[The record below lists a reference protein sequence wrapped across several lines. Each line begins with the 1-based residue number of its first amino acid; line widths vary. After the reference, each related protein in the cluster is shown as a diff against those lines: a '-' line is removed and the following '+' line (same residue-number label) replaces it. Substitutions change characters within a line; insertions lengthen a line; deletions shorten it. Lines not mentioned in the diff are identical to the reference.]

1 MEKILLHSYESE
13 SEYIRISEWTELKWP
28 PLLCVPLFLFKWV
41 SEYMLVRVGLTD
53 CVNVCAC
60 VSSSRVRGAGS
71 VCIEFLSM
79 FGRPLAPRPAGLSSP
94 SPRAPTPSLS
104 RSSSF
109 NLPYSLVPHVA
120 SCILHDQVLY
130 LDLCKCHS
138 HKYQYM
144 FCSIFSN
151 KLLLRF

>member
-1 MEKILLHSYESE
+1 MQ
-13 SEYIRISEWTELKWP
+13 ISQN
-28 PLLCVPLFLFKWV
+28 PLLFVPLFLFKWV

-79 FGRPLAPRPAGLSSP
+79 FGRPLAPRPAGPSSP

-151 KLLLRF
+151 ILLLTFQNSLSITQQKDKQETHS

>member
-1 MEKILLHSYESE
+1 MNPNLNIYAYPNEPNPNGHLYFVSLSFSLSGWVNICWCVWASLIVSM
-13 SEYIRISEWTELKWP
+13 
-28 PLLCVPLFLFKWV
+28 CVPVCLAV
-41 SEYMLVRVGLTD
+41 E
-53 CVNVCAC
+53 CVEQAL
-60 VSSSRVRGAGS
+60 
-71 VCIEFLSM
+71 CIEFLSM
-79 FGRPLAPRPAGLSSP
+79 FGRPLAPRPAGPSSP

-109 NLPYSLVPHVA
+109 SFPHSLVRHVA

-144 FCSIFSN
+144 FCSIFS
-151 KLLLRF
+151 KLLLLRF

>member
-1 MEKILLHSYESE
+1 
-13 SEYIRISEWTELKWP
+13 
-28 PLLCVPLFLFKWV
+28 
-41 SEYMLVRVGLTD
+41 MLVRVGLTD

-79 FGRPLAPRPAGLSSP
+79 FGRPLAPRPAGPSSP

-109 NLPYSLVPHVA
+109 SFPHSLVLHVA
-120 SCILHDQVLY
+120 SGILYDQGLHDIWICANVTLINMNICFVPSSPIYCFGDFKTLY
-130 LDLCKCHS
+130 DTTKR
-138 HKYQYM
+138 QT
-144 FCSIFSN
+144 
-151 KLLLRF
+151 RDA